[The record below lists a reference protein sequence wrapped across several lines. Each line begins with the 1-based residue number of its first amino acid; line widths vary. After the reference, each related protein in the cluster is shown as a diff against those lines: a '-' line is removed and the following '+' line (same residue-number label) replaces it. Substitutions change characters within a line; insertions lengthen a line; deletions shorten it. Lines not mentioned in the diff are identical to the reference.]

1 MDAQQVDQVDIKD
14 SLSAILKENTDNQKS
29 TKAATGRP
37 EIMDSQTLAKGID
50 DDMDRTIHFNNED
63 SKSNLNSEQYKTLR
77 Q

>member
-1 MDAQQVDQVDIKD
+1 
-14 SLSAILKENTDNQKS
+14 
-29 TKAATGRP
+29 
-37 EIMDSQTLAKGID
+37 MDSQTLAKGID